1 MISFFLT
8 KIKFLT
14 NSCLLSFSTFC
25 SIAYLYFC
33 SLGFYQFSKNPDLL
47 NKQVNLVFCSIR
59 SQGYSTTTINKILV
73 SITLRPFTNS
83 LNTNLPFHN
92 EMTLRLQQELVV
104 HNYCGDA
111 ATGLQ

>member
-1 MISFFLT
+1 M
-8 KIKFLT
+8 
-14 NSCLLSFSTFC
+14 SCLLSFSTFC